1 MRAGP
6 TDQQSRCSCGHR
18 RGCRSHMPR
27 VMRGGI
33 CSQAALPS
41 RTSSAKR
48 TRGCACQR
56 CRPAWAK
63 GHATTAR
70 RDLNRL
76 PPQHRRLAERGHDC
90 VRDLGELGC
99 PPSVDPARAE
109 RSSFHPP
116 SGRFP
121 VAPRCAVHLAAS
133 GVPAGHQEIGQCP
146 TKCSSMRPIRRKPGW
161 LFCAATVSKNSTSS
175 LRAVNNFAAISI

>member
-6 TDQQSRCSCGHR
+6 RDQQSRCSCGHH
-18 RGCRSHMPR
+18 RGYRVHMPR
-27 VMRGGI
+27 IMRCGV

-48 TRGCACQR
+48 TSGRAYQR

-70 RDLNRL
+70 RDLNRSS
-76 PPQHRRLAERGHDC
+76 HCRLAERGHDC
-90 VRDLGELGC
+90 IRDPGGPSC
-99 PPSVDPARAE
+99 PPRVDLARAQP
-109 RSSFHPP
+109 SSFHPQ
-116 SGRFP
+116 SGRFSVVP
-121 VAPRCAVHLAAS
+121 SCAVQVAAN

-175 LRAVNNFAAISI
+175 LQAVSNFAAIPT